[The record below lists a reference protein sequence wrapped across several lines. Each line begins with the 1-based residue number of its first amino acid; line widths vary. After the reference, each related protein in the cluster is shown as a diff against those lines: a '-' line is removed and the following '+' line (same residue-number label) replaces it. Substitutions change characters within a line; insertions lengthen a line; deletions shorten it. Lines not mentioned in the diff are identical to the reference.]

1 MSEKY
6 KDKGQ
11 HQWHSVA
18 EIEPAESP
26 KQTGVRGVDLSGIKD
41 AYKDGW
47 NDAIENLHDDEA
59 EEWAWDRVGSYLAHL
74 QFPAESEEK
83 P

>member
-1 MSEKY
+1 MDNRDRAGS
-6 KDKGQ
+6 Q
-11 HQWHSVA
+11 PAHLQA
-18 EIEPAESP
+18 PAESP
-26 KQTGVRGVDLSGIKD
+26 KQTGVRRVDLSGIKD